1 MADVSWNN
9 DAVVKQVNGKI
20 EAIMMKAVLM
30 VEADAKRMCPVDTGR
45 LRASITHRVIHATT
59 SFRMGGNDVIQGRV
73 GTNVHYGPDVE
84 LGTVNQSAQPYL
96 RPALEKNWPAI
107 QAMFKVGG

>member
-1 MADVSWNN
+1 MAGVSWNN
-9 DAVVKQVNGKI
+9 DAVVKQVNSKI

-45 LRASITHRVIHATT
+45 LRASITHRVIHD
-59 SFRMGGNDVIQGRV
+59 RGVIQGRV

-84 LGTVNQSAQPYL
+84 LGTTNQSAQPYL
-96 RPALEKNWPAI
+96 RPALENNWPAI
-107 QAMFKVGG
+107 EAMFKAGG